1 MLLQEGGQ
9 PEQQVA
15 DPYSNEPK
23 RHKALVVRSDKPF
36 NAEVPLEILNAQ
48 ITPNEFFYIRNHLP
62 VPNVDASKWSVSI
75 LP

>member
-1 MLLQEGGQ
+1 M
-9 PEQQVA
+9 A

-48 ITPNEFFYIRNHLP
+48 ITPNEFFYVRNHLP
-62 VPNVDASKWSVSI
+62 VPNVDASKWSVSSEV
-75 LP
+75 